1 MSEVVCTVIN
11 DGRIWESDLP
21 GLRPLMYWLNNE
33 PEVLKGSYVIDK
45 VVGKASA
52 LLLTYGGAVKV
63 HGKTMSKTADE
74 ILARYGIEHTWDVM
88 VDFIENNT
96 RTDMCPMEKKVVDI
110 DDPAEAYKT
119 FRDFFQ
125 QKMTQK

>member
-1 MSEVVCTVIN
+1 MAEVVCTVIN

-52 LLLTYGGAVKV
+52 LLLTYGAAVKV

-74 ILARYGIEHTWDVM
+74 ILTRYGIEHTWDVM

-119 FRDFFQ
+119 FHDFFQ
-125 QKMTQK
+125 QKMSR

>member
-1 MSEVVCTVIN
+1 MAEVVCTVIN

-52 LLLTYGGAVKV
+52 LLLTYGGSVKV

-74 ILARYGIEHTWDVM
+74 ILTRYGIEHTWDVM

-119 FRDFFQ
+119 FHDFFQ
-125 QKMTQK
+125 QKMSR